1 MRVRRSLPSSL
12 LVVLLAASPVS
23 ASMGGGGGGAGAN
36 TPPPPTTVDAAKT
49 EVSPREQ
56 AEGFYSQA
64 YEEIA
69 RAKTDLADGKDKNAE
84 KRFKRA
90 LEWGEKATA
99 LDEKY
104 YEAWNLVGFA
114 ARKLGDYEKAFAAYD
129 KCLEIKADYA
139 PAREYLGEAWLEKGE
154 PAKAH
159 EQLALLNRYG
169 AKDEAATLGKA
180 IADYE
185 AAHPATDSDSK

>member
-12 LVVLLAASPVS
+12 LVALLAASPVS

-139 PAREYLGEAWLEKGE
+139 PAREYLGEAWLE
-154 PAKAH
+154 
-159 EQLALLNRYG
+159 
-169 AKDEAATLGKA
+169 
-180 IADYE
+180 
-185 AAHPATDSDSK
+185 